1 MYFSMVTAS
10 LRRPATV
17 RMLEMDSMA
26 SLADCS
32 KAFFSTLSTPMMI
45 RCSST
50 TARMVSGKNREH
62 TRPSFQL
69 QGRKNVKVVRMTMS
83 LKVPVDKTQQD
94 SNDDTGDA
102 LYSKMFSFDFRLSV
116 FCPDLSD
123 TAHPGPG
130 RPLHLG
136 RVPAQSSAKRS
147 RVVLLLVVPHKTIHW

>member
-1 MYFSMVTAS
+1 MYFSMVMAS

-17 RMLEMDSMA
+17 RMFEMDSMA

-50 TARMVSGKNREH
+50 TARMVRGKNREH

-69 QGRKNVKVVRMTMS
+69 QGRKNVQIIVRMTLS

-102 LYSKMFSFDFRLSV
+102 LYSKMFFLR
-116 FCPDLSD
+116 
-123 TAHPGPG
+123 
-130 RPLHLG
+130 
-136 RVPAQSSAKRS
+136 
-147 RVVLLLVVPHKTIHW
+147 